1 MSELQ
6 SVLVVEDGP
15 AQRGI
20 VSLLQDAGYRATGV
34 STFEQAS
41 QILEDDPPNALI
53 TELRL
58 GAFNG
63 LHLAI
68 RSRSTCP
75 DTVVVIHTAFP
86 DRVLEAEAIR
96 LGAEVLIRP
105 VSPSTLLSTLSKLM
119 VVPFERRAFVRKRVN
134 RASAVQISDRSATLV
149 DVSYHGF
156 RVELH
161 GGEIPA
167 PFEIRLPTFAV
178 AERARVIWAHR
189 QAPDKN
195 VLICGA
201 VLTNFDSGR
210 EQAWRRVVDFT

>member
-1 MSELQ
+1 MSELRT
-6 SVLVVEDGP
+6 VLVVEDGP

-20 VSLLQDAGYRATGV
+20 VSLLQEAGYRATGV

-68 RSRSTCP
+68 RSRATSP

-86 DRVLEAEAIR
+86 DRVLEAEATR
-96 LGAEVLIRP
+96 LGAQVLIRP
-105 VSPSTLLSTLSKLM
+105 VSPTTLLTTLSKLLA
-119 VVPFERRAFVRKRVN
+119 VPFERRAVPRTRVN
-134 RASAVQISDRSATLV
+134 RAFEVQILDRPATLF
-149 DVSYHGF
+149 DISYHGF
-156 RVELH
+156 RVALQ
-161 GGEIPA
+161 GDEIPA

-178 AERARVIWAHR
+178 AERARVIWAQR
-189 QAPDKN
+189 QAPDMD
-195 VLICGA
+195 VLLCGA
-201 VLTNFDSGR
+201 VLSNLDSAR
-210 EQAWRRVVDFT
+210 EQAWRRVVDST